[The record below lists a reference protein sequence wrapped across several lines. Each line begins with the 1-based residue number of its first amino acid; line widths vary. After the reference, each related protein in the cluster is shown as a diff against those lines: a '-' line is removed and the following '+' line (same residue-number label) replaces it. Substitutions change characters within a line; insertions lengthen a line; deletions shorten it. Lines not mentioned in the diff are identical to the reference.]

1 MTNGSRVTLAWQAD
15 SCYAGGMKHV
25 DLSHLV
31 KEPPL
36 SATMTV
42 EAARRLAHDILDA
55 CERVDPTEEESEWE
69 RYAARQDAEF
79 VAGKIEE
86 METDHAKIVAERHA
100 RRRSAAKVDDQAWR
114 SEVMRMGLEIR
125 EPSPYSVQAMRGNK
139 VFAEWWPSKG
149 TTMHQQKRGPRC
161 IDSAAL
167 VRWISTLVA

>member
-1 MTNGSRVTLAWQAD
+1 MPN
-15 SCYAGGMKHV
+15 KHV

-42 EAARRLAHDILDA
+42 EVARRLAHDILDA

-79 VAGKIEE
+79 VVEKIEE
-86 METDHAKIVAERHA
+86 MEADRARIVADRQQ
-100 RRRSAAKVDDQAWR
+100 RRRGAAKVDDQAWR
-114 SEVMRMGLEIR
+114 SEVMRMGLGLR
-125 EPSPYSVQAMRGNK
+125 EPTPHCVQVMRSGK
-139 VFAEWWPSKG
+139 VFAEWWPGKG

-161 IDSAAL
+161 MDSAAF
-167 VRWISTLVA
+167 VRWLRTLVT